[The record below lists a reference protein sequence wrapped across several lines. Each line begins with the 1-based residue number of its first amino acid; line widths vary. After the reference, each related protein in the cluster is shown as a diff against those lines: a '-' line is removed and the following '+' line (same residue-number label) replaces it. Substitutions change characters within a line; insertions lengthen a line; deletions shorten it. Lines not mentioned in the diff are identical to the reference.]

1 MRKMT
6 QYNKKKDG
14 SDRKWVHYFFSFFPF
29 TQKAKIKRICEIIL
43 ERFDWSK
50 KDSCFWTL
58 KTKVHK
64 VFYFLMAQRCSFCL
78 TGKGLNTLWGEN
90 FLLGIIHILH
100 KYIRV
105 GRGFRKCQIFPTFYT
120 GNMLTRVGRWFKK
133 SQKRMLT

>member
-14 SDRKWVHYFFSFFPF
+14 SDRKWVHYFFPSFPSHKR
-29 TQKAKIKRICEIIL
+29 QKLKDLWNNFREIV
-43 ERFDWSK
+43 DWSK
-50 KDSCFWTL
+50 KDSCFWML
-58 KTKVHK
+58 KRNVHK

-105 GRGFRKCQIFPTFYT
+105 GRGFRKCQIFPTLYT
-120 GNMLTRVGRWFKK
+120 GNMLTRLGRWFKK